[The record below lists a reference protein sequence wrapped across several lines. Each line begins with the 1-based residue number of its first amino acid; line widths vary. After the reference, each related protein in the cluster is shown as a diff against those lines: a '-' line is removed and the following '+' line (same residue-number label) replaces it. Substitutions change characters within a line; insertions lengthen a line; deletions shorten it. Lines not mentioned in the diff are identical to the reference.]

1 MNSEYEKTLLIDN
14 DFSNNNQYYNPNQNY
29 NPNYNPNFD
38 PNQNFN
44 PNYNNQNNNLLNNVR
59 SNEDQIKK
67 ISKDIINGLTDNQL
81 SLNDTLEDYEN
92 MDDENTKSKKSKKNK
107 KKNNLKDTI
116 NYVIDGN
123 KKNNMFDYI
132 YDNINFKDFILIFC
146 LYLLMSQDMVKDL
159 FSNYFKGLRP
169 NEEGKVGAIG
179 VVIYGLILSVLF
191 VFIRIFIKTNK

>member
-1 MNSEYEKTLLIDN
+1 MNEYEKTLLIDN
-14 DFSNNNQYYNPNQNY
+14 DFSNNNQYYNPNKNY

-81 SLNDTLEDYEN
+81 SLSDTLEDYEN
-92 MDDENTKSKKSKKNK
+92 IDDENTKSKKSKKNK

-116 NYVIDGN
+116 NYLIDGN
-123 KKNNMFDYI
+123 KKNNMFD
-132 YDNINFKDFILIFC
+132 
-146 LYLLMSQDMVKDL
+146 
-159 FSNYFKGLRP
+159 
-169 NEEGKVGAIG
+169 
-179 VVIYGLILSVLF
+179 
-191 VFIRIFIKTNK
+191 

>member
-81 SLNDTLEDYEN
+81 SLSDTLEDYEN
-92 MDDENTKSKKSKKNK
+92 IDDEHKEFFIDNVSDNTFNS
-107 KKNNLKDTI
+107 I
-116 NYVIDGN
+116 
-123 KKNNMFDYI
+123 I
-132 YDNINFKDFILIFC
+132 Y
-146 LYLLMSQDMVKDL
+146 
-159 FSNYFKGLRP
+159 YFRYS
-169 NEEGKVGAIG
+169 EV
-179 VVIYGLILSVLF
+179 
-191 VFIRIFIKTNK
+191 